1 MLEEL
6 FSSME
11 VLLLL
16 FIVLLFDWFPGLLVF
31 CVPLPP
37 ALSGKLGLESM
48 LSS

>member
-11 VLLLL
+11 VL
-16 FIVLLFDWFPGLLVF
+16 FMVLFDWFPGLLVF